1 MTSAGQLL
9 SNIRFEDLQKEDDFD
24 KLITGLITCEDYKHA
39 LRISNY
45 ASQQFKKS
53 PRFVTR
59 KAMCLKSLG
68 RGDDAL
74 EVLNSWHQKKDTEI
88 AREKAAIL
96 YDLKRFQEYADL
108 IHTMNPDGVSDP
120 VERERYLSALLEGS
134 RFNEALQEIGKSL
147 AKVPN
152 DPGVLQQKFKLQT
165 MLNDISGA
173 YETAE
178 RILAVDKANRECSAF
193 VLDYLFGNGE
203 YEKFIERFGS
213 LSKNSGYSKGPLVAA
228 LIFSAQVDDAIERIR
243 SDHSSLKQPEVID
256 ALFFTLREE
265 EQVDT
270 VLEICENDGFD
281 LAGIAMSRI
290 KGKKMQFS
298 STIWDQIKTTRSEAV
313 IWSVA
318 METINF
324 RDRTRP
330 EMVSALLSD
339 KKFANLSNLSEAIVL
354 VYAGKYYEEMT
365 DNRKFMYPL
374 TEALVENGRTR
385 DAEVKLEQS
394 HDPKRL
400 DPFYHYLLSRIQ
412 YLEGD
417 ISASRK
423 SILRA
428 LGRLSNRNFFLQS
441 IRISISQDD
450 PDSIL
455 SALDGIAKMDA
466 LESCDLSEL
475 FAYVSKDGEENLAKE
490 ILHRFGDQ
498 DVKNIWINR
507 LQRDQY
513 LRSNEFEEA
522 ARISR
527 KIVLNSS
534 KVADD
539 VRKHAILLENT
550 AKEEERVDYLMQEEK
565 KTGDPQIEIWLG
577 DYYYIKKNY
586 EKALET
592 YEKAIQKGT
601 REGEIKNLPETLIE
615 LGEFERVEK
624 MLSGS
629 PGNEIA
635 LIKLY
640 HRTGRIPEIT
650 NLLRNVKVD
659 NKEDEAV
666 IQYISRIL
674 WVNRQVRDTLIEM
687 FHSTGSLFLGKI
699 ISQHMVESRDFINAE
714 RVMRA
719 ILKLYPED
727 AQNIRALSDLLVEN
741 NHPSEA
747 AAILLRSVKQ
757 FSGAEQREIADRLM
771 RIYFEITEYRA
782 LLDFFWKNTCV
793 LYQTIIQWVIRSLI

>member
-1 MTSAGQLL
+1 
-9 SNIRFEDLQKEDDFD
+9 
-24 KLITGLITCEDYKHA
+24 
-39 LRISNY
+39 
-45 ASQQFKKS
+45 
-53 PRFVTR
+53 
-59 KAMCLKSLG
+59 
-68 RGDDAL
+68 
-74 EVLNSWHQKKDTEI
+74 
-88 AREKAAIL
+88 
-96 YDLKRFQEYADL
+96 
-108 IHTMNPDGVSDP
+108 
-120 VERERYLSALLEGS
+120 
-134 RFNEALQEIGKSL
+134 
-147 AKVPN
+147 
-152 DPGVLQQKFKLQT
+152 
-165 MLNDISGA
+165 
-173 YETAE
+173 
-178 RILAVDKANRECSAF
+178 
-193 VLDYLFGNGE
+193 
-203 YEKFIERFGS
+203 
-213 LSKNSGYSKGPLVAA
+213 
-228 LIFSAQVDDAIERIR
+228 
-243 SDHSSLKQPEVID
+243 
-256 ALFFTLREE
+256 
-265 EQVDT
+265 
-270 VLEICENDGFD
+270 
-281 LAGIAMSRI
+281 
-290 KGKKMQFS
+290 MQFS
-298 STIWDQIKTTRSEAV
+298 STIWAQIKTSMSAAV

-339 KKFANLSNLSEAIVL
+339 KKFANISNLSEAIVL

-565 KTGDPQIEIWLG
+565 TTGDPQIEIWLG

-782 LLDFFWKNTCV
+782 LLDFFWKNNCV
-793 LYQTIIQWVIRSLI
+793 LDQTNIQWVIRSLIENGDFDSADQLAGQYHGNLLGEENFREIIEEINLRKEFLEVLSYASDVLKTEYKYGKIMTSEEMVYYAGIPVDVVARVIQLLGNEEYYRPMDERIYESVSREVIQRAVRKSTVETIRDMKMYVIFNNLAKKDVILAKNIYTYIQKSVEKKRDPLLNDPTANAFLKSAIKLGLRPEPLDVAYNLNLGISDAMDIIALMEYMAKLNS